1 MQTPACLNSAHPFY
15 SGTHIWVFST
25 LMLCFLVNPKI
36 WHPRYL
42 SKRALKLACIRKQK
56 LMSRG
61 NGEIHCHTTLL
72 SLCNQTVSWREDLHS
87 NHYLMT
93 HFHVSTYC
101 WKNAVIFLTHRKMRC
116 FKAVLTPQ
124 LSGTNQWH
132 SGHSPAFQS
141 RWGKTVRAFISR
153 NLNNTKQ
160 LKFHGFLRTCLKNW
174 KMLVRGFPGPHFL
187 SPSPPH
193 IHQDTASVLK
203 SSSTHP
209 KLLKCRFLI
218 SN

>member
-1 MQTPACLNSAHPFY
+1 MQTPACLNSAHPSY
-15 SGTHIWVFST
+15 SGTHIWVAST
-25 LMLCFLVNPKI
+25 LMLCFLVNPET
-36 WHPRYL
+36 WHHSYL
-42 SKRALKLACIRKQK
+42 SKRALKLACIRQQK
-56 LMSRG
+56 LMSRE
-61 NGEIHCHTTLL
+61 NGEIHCHTALL

-93 HFHVSTYC
+93 HFYVSTYC
-101 WKNAVIFLTHRKMRC
+101 WKNTVIFLTHRKMRC

-132 SGHSPAFQS
+132 FGHLVAFQS
-141 RWGKTVRAFISR
+141 RWGKTIRVFISR

-160 LKFHGFLRTCLKNW
+160 LKFHGFLCTCLKNW
-174 KMLVRGFPGPHFL
+174 KMLVRSFPGPRFL

-193 IHQDTASVLK
+193 IYQDTASVLK

-209 KLLKCRFLI
+209 KLLKYRFLI